1 MLQAII
7 PDIIQSLIKNRESI
21 LLKTF
26 LAIGIF
32 FAIFLISKFIV
43 KKVRQRI
50 ENNSLQN
57 DVYTH
62 NISKLTGNIIFTFLM
77 VFDILA
83 IFQVIGFDTAMIMW
97 WVSFSIGFAMETIIE
112 NMVAGVMFITIKKFK
127 VGDYVEFLWSLNMKW
142 TIEEINVRYSVIRSF
157 DHRGL
162 IIPNSILA
170 QTPIKTYKTEPIMRG
185 DIELNVPRHVNI
197 EQIQMILNQTI
208 NANKHVIQKEYTTTF
223 ITGFNNMGIG
233 IKSFF
238 FANPQKKSAILTT
251 RELRVEIM
259 NAFEKYGIKKPYA
272 HITLT
277 AE

>member
-83 IFQVIGFDTAMIMW
+83 IFQVIGFDTAMIM
-97 WVSFSIGFAMETIIE
+97 
-112 NMVAGVMFITIKKFK
+112 
-127 VGDYVEFLWSLNMKW
+127 
-142 TIEEINVRYSVIRSF
+142 
-157 DHRGL
+157 
-162 IIPNSILA
+162 
-170 QTPIKTYKTEPIMRG
+170 
-185 DIELNVPRHVNI
+185 
-197 EQIQMILNQTI
+197 
-208 NANKHVIQKEYTTTF
+208 
-223 ITGFNNMGIG
+223 
-233 IKSFF
+233 
-238 FANPQKKSAILTT
+238 
-251 RELRVEIM
+251 
-259 NAFEKYGIKKPYA
+259 
-272 HITLT
+272 
-277 AE
+277 